1 MRNFKRLICLAL
13 VVVFAFS
20 MLLTGCGDKK
30 VEPAAADKTVADN
43 AAPAAENA
51 EPAKAEAPKDK
62 VKLTMTLVGNKQE
75 NDTQKVMDKIAE
87 YLKDSLNV
95 EIDLQVY
102 GWGDPYEKK
111 INTMLSSG
119 EPFDICFTATW
130 AANYY
135 LNANKGY
142 FTELNQYL
150 EKYPSIYEVAGKDFV
165 DASAIGGKNYAV
177 PTNKE
182 HCHNWGYL
190 VLKDKANEYGLD
202 PSKITKMEDMEPFFD
217 KAKADGLTPLLAIA
231 GDSPYKFTDWDFMS
245 DESIP
250 GALYP
255 DNRDSK
261 VINQFFAPESIAMFK
276 KLREYNQKGY
286 IAKDAAT
293 MENTSEQMST
303 GKFFA
308 VEQSLKPGK
317 DIEMSQSTKVD
328 WVQVDITKVIMSNRE
343 TVGALL
349 AIPAASKNA
358 ERAYQFIETLYTD
371 KVVRNLLTF
380 GIEGEHY
387 TVNPDGRIKITQAGV
402 DNYGGGNSFRYGDQM
417 KDLILETEPI
427 DKWDA
432 YGDYNKSGLV
442 MNSLGFAFMTENK
455 DTGVNV
461 ENQVSACKAVY
472 QTYYKELYTGS
483 VDVDSTVAKFKA
495 DLEAAGS
502 NEVIAEMQKQYDAW
516 LVANGKK

>member
-30 VEPAAADKTVADN
+30 VEPAAADKTEAND
-43 AAPAAENA
+43 AAPAAENTA
-51 EPAKAEAPKDK
+51 EPATVDVPKDK

-87 YLKDSLNV
+87 YLKDKLNV

-111 INTMLSSG
+111 VNTMLSSG
-119 EPFDICFTATW
+119 EQFDICFTATW

-150 EKYPSIYEVAGKDFV
+150 EKYPSIYEICGKDFV
-165 DASAIGGKNYAV
+165 NGSALNGKNYAV

-182 HCHNWGYL
+182 QCHNWGFL
-190 VLKDKANEYGLD
+190 VLKDKATAYGLD
-202 PSKITKMEDMEPFFD
+202 PAKITKMEDMEPFFD
-217 KAKADGLTPLLAIA
+217 KAKADGLTPILAIA
-231 GDSPYKFTDWDFMS
+231 GDSPYKFLDWDNIS
-245 DESIP
+245 DENVP

-255 DNRDSK
+255 DNRDNTI
-261 VINQFFAPESIAMFK
+261 VNQFFTTESIDMFK

-293 MENTSEQMST
+293 MENTSEQMKT
-303 GKFFA
+303 GKFFS

-317 DIEMSQSTKVD
+317 DAEMTQSTGVE
-328 WVQVDITKVIMSNRE
+328 WLQVDITKPVMSNRE
-343 TVGALL
+343 TAGALL
-349 AIPAASKNA
+349 AIPAASKNP
-358 ERAYQFIETLYTD
+358 ERAFQFIEMLYTD
-371 KVVRNLLTF
+371 AALRNMLTY

-387 TVNPDGRIKITQAGV
+387 TVNPDGRIKITEAGAA
-402 DNYGGGNSFRYGDQM
+402 NYGGGNSFRYGDQY
-417 KDLILETEPI
+417 KDLLLETESLT
-427 DKWDA
+427 KWDA
-432 YGDYNKSGLV
+432 FKEYNKAGLV
-442 MNSLGFAFMTENK
+442 ENSLGFVF
-455 DTGVNV
+455 DTDPVDT
-461 ENQVSACKAVY
+461 QVSACKTVY
-472 QTYYKELYTGS
+472 DTYYKELFTGS
-483 VDVDSTVAKFKA
+483 VDVDPTVAKFKSE
-495 DLEAAGS
+495 LEASGS
-502 NEVIAEMQKQYDAW
+502 NEVIAEMQKQYDEWRAA
-516 LVANGKK
+516 VGK